1 MKENEENKKLL
12 GYQQIYETMSG
23 FWSYKLVHLGRESNN
38 TTMRSTTHLF
48 SCQLSKLL
56 TSEISR
62 VQRKVNNNPDTTT
75 YQLD

>member
-1 MKENEENKKLL
+1 MLNERKRRK
-12 GYQQIYETMSG
+12 QKQIYETMPG

-48 SCQLSKLL
+48 SCQPSKLL